1 MLLTDLPV
9 CDLDAL
15 ALLVPV
21 DDELRRPLGVAPAQ
35 VQAVRHLQPAR
46 VREHLHQRRHS
57 LPLSR

>member
-46 VREHLHQRRHS
+46 VREHLH
-57 LPLSR
+57 